1 MDDLMDVLSLSA
13 ICKRD
18 DAEPDNWWFCTKC
31 NRKLMDGE
39 YHKKYCNSTKEKHK
53 HKLTKDHTKQ
63 FVKDGCCFR
72 CGRKDHYILD
82 CTYPKIY
89 CKGGAKQQY
98 NYSLIGLTK
107 DSFDQSQYI
116 NNQDKYSSS

>member
-1 MDDLMDVLSLSA
+1 MGFMFTDYNNTFLYSILQSVKINIEIFLLNRNKEMDALMDVLSLSA

-18 DAEPDNWWFCTKC
+18 DEEPDNWWFCTKC
-31 NRKLMDGE
+31 NRKLIYGE

-63 FVKDGCCFR
+63 FVKDGRCFR

-82 CTYPKIY
+82 CTYPKI
-89 CKGGAKQQY
+89 
-98 NYSLIGLTK
+98 
-107 DSFDQSQYI
+107 
-116 NNQDKYSSS
+116 

>member
-1 MDDLMDVLSLSA
+1 MKIKIEIFLLNKNRNKEMDVLSLDA

-18 DAEPDNWWFCTKC
+18 DEEPDNWWFCTKC

-53 HKLTKDHTKQ
+53 HKLTKDPTKQ
-63 FVKDGCCFR
+63 FVKDGRCFR

-82 CTYPKIY
+82 CTYPKI
-89 CKGGAKQQY
+89 
-98 NYSLIGLTK
+98 
-107 DSFDQSQYI
+107 
-116 NNQDKYSSS
+116 